1 MKKQKKPLNLSNNQ
15 QIALSDKFSKDDF
28 KILKNNLAE
37 YKSLIDKELK
47 IVSSQM
53 LTDTFEQFGEHPYTV
68 MAAFNDVLSRGGKR
82 IRGALAINTYK
93 MFGGKDMALILRA
106 ASALEMLNTYMLVA
120 DDIQDRS
127 PSRRGGP
134 TVHTELMQMH
144 KQLHYK
150 GDSSHFGVAS
160 AISSFLV
167 AQHYAANIIA
177 ELPTTAEVRIS
188 ALKNLNRCYLVTGHG
203 QTLDIFSE
211 YAANVTK
218 NDINNILIWKT
229 AYYTFINPMQLG
241 AILAGADDKSIESL
255 IDYGREAGRTFQL
268 TDDILGTFGSENLTG
283 KSPLDDIKE
292 GKRTLLIEY
301 TLDMANKTD
310 QYFLLD
316 CLGNQDLSAAEFLRC
331 QNIIMESG
339 ALAATQQ
346 EAAQS
351 ANNASSALSEHKN
364 WPKPEKQFLTD
375 LVNYLLVRSS

>member
-1 MKKQKKPLNLSNNQ
+1 
-15 QIALSDKFSKDDF
+15 
-28 KILKNNLAE
+28 
-37 YKSLIDKELK
+37 
-47 IVSSQM
+47 M
-53 LTDTFEQFGEHPYTV
+53 LTDTYEQFGEHPHTV
-68 MAAFNDVLSRGGKR
+68 MSAFNDVLNRGGKR

-93 MFGGKDMALILRA
+93 MFGGTDMELILRA

-127 PSRRGGP
+127 PTRRGGP

-177 ELPTTAEVRIS
+177 ELPTTAEVRIA

-218 NDINNILIWKT
+218 NDINNILVWKT

-255 IDYGREAGRTFQL
+255 VNYGREAGRTFQL

-316 CLGNQDLSAAEFLRC
+316 CLGNQKLSAAEFLRC

-351 ANNASSALSEHKN
+351 AQKATSALDEHKD
-364 WPKPEKQFLTD
+364 WPKPERQFLTD